1 MRQEI
6 SPVSFVCLRTKTM
19 FCGGV
24 YSNATQ
30 IALQPMRARWGSIC
44 MRRARTQ
51 IGEGNP
57 HHYGKRVAG
66 LADAIRSAGAPVPRV
81 KARGNAASQHFLSL
95 SLQKPIPVSCTQAP
109 LQSMSS
115 KRERKE
121 SAGA

>member
-1 MRQEI
+1 MKQEK

-19 FCGGV
+19 FCMGV

-81 KARGNAASQHFLSL
+81 KARGMLQASTFF
-95 SLQKPIPVSCTQAP
+95 PFR
-109 LQSMSS
+109 S
-115 KRERKE
+115 KSPSR
-121 SAGA
+121 